1 MTRRVD
7 PASDVLAHAGIVTR
21 MLAATIDFLVVLG
34 LTGGVFGAVAAGLF
48 LVSPASFSWPRD
60 LPFDTSVLGL
70 AIAVVYLT
78 VGWAVAGQTVGG
90 AVLGVRVVALG
101 RRRLGLV
108 AFGATGG
115 ALRVRAAGPAVV
127 GGQRQ
132 SPFCP
137 GSAGGF
143 GRRLRRSL
151 TPHRDLIAARAAPR

>member
-7 PASDVLAHAGIVTR
+7 PASDVLAYAGIVTR

-101 RRRLGLV
+101 RRRLGWWRSGLRAVLCVFVPLGLLWSAVSVNRRSVQDLLV
-108 AFGATGG
+108 GS
-115 ALRVRAAGPAVV
+115 AVV
-127 GGQRQ
+127 Y
-132 SPFCP
+132 
-137 GSAGGF
+137 AG
-143 GRRLRRSL
+143 
-151 TPHRDLIAARAAPR
+151 H

>member
-7 PASDVLAHAGIVTR
+7 PASDVLAPAGIVTR

-60 LPFDTSVLGL
+60 LPFDTSALGL

-101 RRRLGLV
+101 
-108 AFGATGG
+108 
-115 ALRVRAAGPAVV
+115 
-127 GGQRQ
+127 
-132 SPFCP
+132 
-137 GSAGGF
+137 
-143 GRRLRRSL
+143 GRRLAWWRSGLRAVLCVFVPLGLLWSAVSVSRRSVQ
-151 TPHRDLIAARAAPR
+151 DLLLGSAVVYDGH